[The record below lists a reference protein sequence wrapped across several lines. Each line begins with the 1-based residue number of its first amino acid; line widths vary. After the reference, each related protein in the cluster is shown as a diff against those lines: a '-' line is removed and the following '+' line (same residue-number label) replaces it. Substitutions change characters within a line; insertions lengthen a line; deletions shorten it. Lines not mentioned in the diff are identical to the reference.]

1 MHRPQL
7 QSRAESFFAGMDYWL
22 LIPVVLIT
30 LIGLVVMNK
39 VLLAGYG
46 SGSWPSN
53 FIKQV
58 GAVLVG
64 LLLSLLVCLIEAPT
78 LRLLGWGI
86 YGLSILLL
94 IYEKIDGFTL
104 AELTGADSWI
114 RLPFIGS
121 FQPSEMAK
129 IGLAITG
136 SLFFARLKEGTT
148 TLWQGFFSL
157 AALYGVPLFLILREP
172 DFGTSIVIIFMLAV
186 CLFVYG
192 LKWRYILGIFGLLIA
207 AVPLLWNFFFSAY
220 MKRRILT
227 VLFPGQEMSERYHLD
242 QAIKAM
248 SSGGLAGNRSGVDVH
263 VPVKESDFIYSAVGE
278 YLGLIG
284 SASLVIL
291 VIIFLVRGTYVAWQI
306 SQADSEYSFMM
317 MALIANMSFH
327 FIEAMGNNV
336 GLLPVT
342 GIPLPFV
349 SNGGT
354 SMVMNYIALGL
365 LLNGSMNLKIYQS

>member
-7 QSRAESFFAGMDYWL
+7 QSRADSFFAGMDYWL
-22 LIPVVLIT
+22 LIPVILMT
-30 LIGLVVMNK
+30 LIGLVVMNQ
-39 VLLAGYG
+39 VLQAGYG
-46 SGSWPSN
+46 FGTWPSN

-64 LLLSLLVCLIEAPT
+64 LLLALLICLIEAPT

-86 YGLSILLL
+86 YLFSILLL
-94 IYEKIDGFTL
+94 VYAKIDGFSL
-104 AELTGADSWI
+104 ADVTGADSWI
-114 RLPFIGS
+114 QLPLVGS

-136 SLFFARLKEGTT
+136 ASYFTRLKKGDIPV
-148 TLWQGFFSL
+148 WQGFLSL
-157 AALYGVPLFLILREP
+157 GLLYGIPLFLIMKEP
-172 DFGTSIVIIFMLAV
+172 DLGTSIVIVFMFV
-186 CLFVYG
+186 ICLFVFG
-192 LKWRYILGIFGLLIA
+192 LKWRYIFLMAGLAVA
-207 AVPLLWNFFFSAY
+207 AFPLLWNFFLSSY

-227 VLFPGQEMSERYHLD
+227 VLFPGQELTERYHLD

-248 SSGGLAGNRSGVDVH
+248 SSGGLIGNRNGVDVH

-291 VIIFLVRGTYVAWQI
+291 VIIFLVRGTYVSWQI
-306 SQADSEYSFMM
+306 SQEDSEYSFMM
-317 MALIANMSFH
+317 IALIANMSFH

-365 LLNGSMNLKIYQS
+365 LLNGSMNLKMYQS